1 MAGYKKAGS
10 DLDALLEP
18 WQSGDGNAAAT
29 GYKIANADLNTKYA
43 PASVGTAYTGGTGYK
58 QNNADIGPRFAAKGS
73 RATALPFDGQFFVAD
88 NPSRGPA
95 SLTLT
100 MESDGTYTVVRKVG
114 STATTLASGTWLPS
128 GDAPSDWS
136 CQYSYSTSLVTV
148 VGDASNSNT
157 NGASSVSALTAD
169 RTFQSNST
177 ANFTGG
183 QAGQTVG
190 VTLKLY
196 RDGVLRSTTGFTFK
210 TSADGN

>member
-1 MAGYKKAGS
+1 MAGYKKAGM

-29 GYKIANADLNTKYA
+29 GYKINGADLNTKYA
-43 PASVGTAYTGGTGYK
+43 PASVGTAYLGGTGYK
-58 QNNADIGPRFAAKGS
+58 QGGADIGPRFAAKGS
-73 RATALPFDGQFFVAD
+73 RSTVLPFDGDTFIAD

-100 MESDGTYTVVRKVG
+100 LNSDGTYTIVRMIG
-114 STATTLASGTWLPS
+114 SAATTIGSGTWLPS
-128 GDAPSDWS
+128 GEAASNWS

-157 NGASSVSALTAD
+157 NGAASISALTSD
-169 RTFQSNST
+169 RAFQSNST

-183 QAGQTVG
+183 QAGQTVA

-196 RDGVLRSTTGFTFK
+196 RSGVLRSTTGFTFK